1 MGLGEWEMVRDQS
14 MKLIKQSR
22 WASITSVNN
31 IFQCLFLSACCIPSD
46 TAQLY
51 GNEKEVGIAIKE
63 SGLSRENIFITT
75 KYSHI
80 HHVSTDI
87 PASIKDSLKF
97 VCLFVHW

>member
-1 MGLGEWEMVRDQS
+1 MGLGEWEMVGDQL
-14 MKLIKQSR
+14 MKLVKQSR
-22 WASITSVNN
+22 WASTTSVSN
-31 IFQCLFLSACCIPSD
+31 IFQCLLRSACCIPSD

-63 SGLSRENIFITT
+63 SGLSREDIFITT

-80 HHVSTDI
+80 HQVSTDI

-97 VCLFVHW
+97 VCIFLHS